1 VATDHDP
8 APDGPDGAAGAA
20 DHDRRR
26 LRSARRLAVGGALL
40 GVVVAAIVGI
50 AGGTGGFGLVV
61 VLLGLLVGCVLSAAH
76 LAGFALAD
84 ELRRLPVATRRP
96 VEALGF
102 FLAALL
108 LILLVMGAAGALGDA
123 AETADAAAGT

>member
-1 VATDHDP
+1 MVS
-8 APDGPDGAAGAA
+8 

-26 LRSARRLAVGGALL
+26 LRSARRLAVAGALL
-40 GVVVAAIVGI
+40 GVLAAAAFGLRG
-50 AGGTGGFGLVV
+50 ATGGFGLVV
-61 VLLGLLVGCVLSAAH
+61 VLLGLLVGCVLAAAH

-102 FLAALL
+102 FLVALL
-108 LILLVMGAAGALGDA
+108 LILFVMGAAGALGDA
-123 AETADAAAGT
+123 ATSAAGT